1 VNISRDDDQVPKK
14 ESQHFIRG
22 IAASAGAAIGSAVRA
37 FDTLFIPFN
46 FKLQPDQ
53 VRVEIDRFRVSVEKS
68 KDQLK
73 RVQGELRRK
82 SGPESSF
89 LIDAHL
95 LVLQDRLFVD
105 RILEKIENESINSEW
120 AIQQVSD
127 DLFQAY
133 DRLNDDYLRERR
145 GDLEDIVRRLLHN
158 LQSKPLPTFKKL
170 PYDAILIGKAVPPST
185 LFELRSRRIVGLATE
200 TGSPLSHTAIMAR
213 SLEIP
218 AVMGA
223 ADLSHVMSGD
233 LLIVDGNR
241 GLVIASPSEETLEE
255 YRKRDR
261 DEKKL
266 RTTKK
271 SAASASGPCLTED
284 HVRISLGANINFS
297 EEVKAASM
305 HGCES
310 IGLYRTEFDFFR
322 EGKQPEENSLLA
334 DYSHVLKIAKGAP
347 VTFRTIDV
355 GIDQKTW
362 EDVNLNLG
370 ARGLRFCLENKDVF
384 KKQLRSLYRASVHG
398 PTRILLPFV
407 STIDD
412 LDAAREILAE
422 VRSELDLRR
431 QPYDPGVP
439 IGVMIETPAAA
450 QTCDLMAS
458 RVDFFCLGTN
468 DLIQYY
474 LVIDRS
480 DQSVMHLYN
489 PYHPA
494 ILRCLHQVYTLLQPT
509 GKPIT
514 VCGEMA
520 ADPPAAAVLLGLGFT
535 SLSVNLAAYPR
546 IRRMIRSV
554 SFAQLRELAEQI
566 LKMQKP
572 NEIEQKVRATV
583 YRT

>member
-1 VNISRDDDQVPKK
+1 MKDSERLIHGVV
-14 ESQHFIRG
+14 
-22 IAASAGAAIGSAVRA
+22 ASVGAAIGRA
-37 FDTLFIPFN
+37 LRSFDPLFVSFN
-46 FKLQPDQ
+46 LRLRPDQ
-53 VRVEIDRFRVSVEKS
+53 VRKEVERFRGSVEKS
-68 KDQLK
+68 REQLRRMQSQLK
-73 RVQGELRRK
+73 RK

-105 RILEKIENESINSEW
+105 RIIEKIENEQINSEW

-158 LQSKPLPTFKKL
+158 LQSSPLPSFKKL

-185 LFELRSRRIVGLATE
+185 LFELRSQRVVGLATE

-218 AVMGA
+218 AVVGA
-223 ADLSHVMSGD
+223 PELADVSSGD
-233 LLIVDGNR
+233 LLIVDGDR
-241 GLVIASPSEETLEE
+241 ALVIVSPSDERLEE
-255 YRKRDR
+255 YKNRAR

-266 RTTKK
+266 KK
-271 SAASASGPCLTED
+271 KVGTLASAPSVTED
-284 HVRISLGANINFS
+284 HVHISLAANINFS
-297 EEVKAASM
+297 EEVRTAITN
-305 HGCES
+305 GCES

-322 EGKQPEENSLLA
+322 EGKQPDEEALVA
-334 DYSHVLKIAKGAP
+334 DYSLVLKSAKGAP

-355 GIDQKTW
+355 GIDQKSW
-362 EDVNLNLG
+362 DGVNMNLG
-370 ARGLRFCLENKDVF
+370 VRGLRFCLENTDVF
-384 KKQLRSLYRASVHG
+384 KKQLRSLYRASIFG
-398 PTRILLPFV
+398 PMRILLPFV
-407 STIDD
+407 SSVDD
-412 LDAAREILAE
+412 LDAAHVILAE
-422 VRSELDLRR
+422 VRQELDLRR
-431 QPYDPGVP
+431 QSYDPGVP

-474 LVIDRS
+474 LVVDRS
-480 DQSVMHLYN
+480 DRSVVHLYN
-489 PYHPA
+489 PFHPA
-494 ILRCLHQVYTLLQPT
+494 ILRCLHQVYTLLHPT
-509 GKPIT
+509 GKPVT

-520 ADPPAAAVLLGLGFT
+520 ADPPSAAVLLGLGFT

-546 IRRMIRSV
+546 IKRMIRSV
-554 SFAQLRELAEQI
+554 SYAQLRDLAVQI

-572 NEIEQKVRATV
+572 KDVEEKVRATV
-583 YRT
+583 YRP